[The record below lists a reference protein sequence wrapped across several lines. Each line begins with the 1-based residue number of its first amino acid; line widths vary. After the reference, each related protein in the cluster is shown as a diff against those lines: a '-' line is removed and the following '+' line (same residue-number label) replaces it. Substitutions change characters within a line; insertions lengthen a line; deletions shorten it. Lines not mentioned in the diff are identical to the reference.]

1 VGFDSIMTTVG
12 DTHDRSDHFVLSP
25 GER

>member
-12 DTHDRSDHFVLSP
+12 DGHYRRDHFMLPS